1 MSPVGSTTI
10 QAKPGDEGGW
20 MTSPTD
26 AIQAG
31 AEQVRSNAGDA
42 VDQAQDKVQQ
52 AAEQARQTAVE
63 AKEQGKSL
71 LRSQI
76 EERSSQAGQQLH
88 STVQDLRTVGEQLRS
103 QGKETSARIAD
114 QVAERGE
121 QVAQYLRTTD
131 GDRLLRDVEQF
142 ARRQPWA
149 VIAGGITLGFVASRF
164 LKSSSSQRFA
174 RGQNGPYVS
183 TRSTEQLRQE
193 LGEDAPAPYGSVSG
207 FSDSPVSQGL

>member
-1 MSPVGSTTI
+1 
-10 QAKPGDEGGW
+10 

-26 AIQAG
+26 AMQAG
-31 AEQVRSNAGDA
+31 ADQVRSTTNDV
-42 VDQAQDKVQQ
+42 VDQAQSKVQD

-76 EERSSQAGQQLH
+76 EDRSSQAGQRLH
-88 STVQDLRTVGEQLRS
+88 STVQDLRTVGEQLRN
-103 QGKETSARIAD
+103 QGQDTPAKIAD

-149 VIAGGITLGFVASRF
+149 VVAGGLTIGFLASRF

-174 RGQNGPYVS
+174 RGQNGEYVS

-193 LGEDAPAPYGSVSG
+193 LGAEGSVTPYGSVSN

>member
-1 MSPVGSTTI
+1 MS
-10 QAKPGDEGGW
+10 
-20 MTSPTD
+20 SPTD
-26 AIQAG
+26 AMQAG
-31 AEQVRSNAGDA
+31 ADQVRSATSDV
-42 VDQAQDKVQQ
+42 VDQAQGKVQE
-52 AAEQARQTAVE
+52 AADQARQKAVE

-76 EERSSQAGQQLH
+76 EDRSSQAGQQLH

-103 QGKETSARIAD
+103 QGQETPAKIAD
-114 QVAERGE
+114 QVADRGE

-149 VIAGGITLGFVASRF
+149 VIAGGVALGFVASRF
-164 LKSSSSQRFA
+164 MKSSSSKRFSQ
-174 RGQNGPYVS
+174 GQNGQYVS
-183 TRSTEQLRQE
+183 TRSTAQLREE
-193 LGEDAPAPYGSVSG
+193 LGSDAHRAAPYGQVSG